1 MIKPTY
7 ILPFFLILT
16 STLVAQE
23 SDYPTFFSEPFPL
36 FEKALGDF
44 DRPVSSSVDGVQEY
58 FNQGFQMMYAFTKV
72 DAARSFEEAQKLDPT
87 CSMCFWGEAWAWGP
101 YLNGKM
107 QEAEA
112 PRAYTSIQAAQELA
126 QEGFVTEKE
135 AGLIAAMAL
144 RYHETYDPQTQAVRD
159 TAYAKAMEQLA
170 RKYPNDLDIGT
181 FYAEALFLLEPRRGY
196 RDIDDPDVQRIHREL
211 ERVLSLDITHTGAC
225 HLYIHATES
234 TIRPEKALECSEFI
248 GSSIPGAS
256 HINHMP
262 SHTWSEVGM
271 WGKSVQAN
279 IMAWHSDQKAAIGEG
294 FAIYPSHNLHMLAF
308 AASMDGQSGIATQAG
323 RDYSRLTGNPMFEL
337 LTLIRF
343 GRFEDVL
350 DIAKI
355 REKPTNDIQLGVWN
369 FSMGYASLKSGDEA
383 TATSMVTDIK
393 ELSELSDD
401 RFRFHPANLLLGTL
415 THILEGEIQWTQG
428 NLDQAIESF
437 NLAISFEDQLTYD
450 EPEPLP
456 FAARHWLGAAYF
468 ATNNFPEA
476 ERVYREALQDH
487 PNNGW
492 SYYGLLQALEGQG
505 KQENQIQEAF
515 NLSWARSDT
524 WLRGSKF

>member
-16 STLVAQE
+16 STLDAQE

-44 DRPVSSSVDGVQEY
+44 DRPISSSVDGVQEY

-72 DAARSFEEAQKLDPT
+72 DAARSFVEAQKLDPT

-135 AGLIAAMAL
+135 ADLIAAMAL

-279 IMAWHSDQKAAIGEG
+279 IMAWHSDQKAATGEG

-393 ELSELSDD
+393 ELSESSDD

-415 THILEGEIQWTQG
+415 AHILEGEIQWTQG
-428 NLDQAIESF
+428 NLDQAIKSF
-437 NLAISFEDQLTYD
+437 NIAISFEDQLTYD

-468 ATNNFPEA
+468 VADNFPEA

-505 KQENQIQEAF
+505 KQDNQIQEAF

>member
-1 MIKPTY
+1 MNKPAFVLLFLS
-7 ILPFFLILT
+7 ILSSNLF
-16 STLVAQE
+16 AQ
-23 SDYPTFFSEPFPL
+23 SPSYPTSFSEPFPL

-44 DRPVSSSVDGVQEY
+44 NRPVTSSVEGVQEY

-72 DAARSFEEAQKLDPT
+72 DAARSFKQAQQLDPE

-107 QEAEA
+107 QEVEA
-112 PRAYTSIQAAQELA
+112 PRAFASIQTAQELA
-126 QEGFVTEKE
+126 QEGTITEKE
-135 AGLIAAMAL
+135 ADLITAMAT
-144 RYHETYDPQTQAVRD
+144 RYHETYEPETQAVRD

-170 RKYPNDLDIGT
+170 QKYPNDLDIGT

-196 RDIDDPDVQRIHREL
+196 RDINDPDVQRIHGEL
-211 ERVLSLDITHTGAC
+211 ERVLSLDITHPGAC

-234 TIRPEKALECSEFI
+234 TTRPDKALECAEYI

-271 WGKSVQAN
+271 WGKSVKAN
-279 IMAWHSDQKAAIGEG
+279 IMAWHSDQKATTGEG

-308 AASMDGQSGIATQAG
+308 AASMDGQSGVATQAG
-323 RDYSRLTGNPMFEL
+323 RDYSRLTGNPMYEL

-350 DIAKI
+350 DVAKI

-369 FSMGYASLKSGDEA
+369 FSMGYASLKSGDPA
-383 TATSMVTDIK
+383 TASAMVSEIK
-393 ELSELSDD
+393 ALSESSNA

-415 THILEGEIQWTQG
+415 AHILEGEIHWIQG
-428 NLDQAIESF
+428 DLNQAIESF
-437 NLAISFEDQLTYD
+437 ITAGTFEDQLTYD

-456 FAARHWLGAAYF
+456 FAARHWLGAAYI
-468 ATNNFPEA
+468 ATDDFVEA

-505 KQENQIQEAF
+505 KQDRQITDAF
-515 NLSWARSDT
+515 ERSWARSDT
-524 WLRGSKF
+524 WIRASKF